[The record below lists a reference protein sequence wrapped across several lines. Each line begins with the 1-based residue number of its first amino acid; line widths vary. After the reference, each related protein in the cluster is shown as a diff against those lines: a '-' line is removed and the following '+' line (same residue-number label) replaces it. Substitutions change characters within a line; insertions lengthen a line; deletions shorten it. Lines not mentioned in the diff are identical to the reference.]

1 MPDNTRNDNTRN
13 DNAKQES
20 DSKKLGLW
28 IRLITN
34 SNIIEKE
41 IRNLFRS
48 EFGVTLPRFDLMSA
62 LYREQGGLTMGE
74 LSRRM
79 LVSNGNVTGIVE
91 RLKKEGLVKRWVLP
105 TDRRIYSVGL
115 TPKGRTDFK
124 VMADRHKQWISDI
137 FGGLQEEELAPM
149 IQMMDRVRD
158 VLKVRKEKQKEG

>member
-1 MPDNTRNDNTRN
+1 MENMPE
-13 DNAKQES
+13 NAEQEIGT
-20 DSKKLGLW
+20 KKLGLW
-28 IRLITN
+28 VRLISN

-74 LSRRM
+74 LSRKM

-91 RLKKEGLVKRWVLP
+91 RLQKEGLVKRWVLP

-115 TPKGRTDFK
+115 TAKGRTDFK
-124 VMADRHKQWISDI
+124 IMADRHKEWIGDI
-137 FGGLQEEELAPM
+137 LGGLEDEDLSPM
-149 IQMMDRVRD
+149 IQMMDRLREA
-158 VLKVRKEKQKEG
+158 LRARKE

>member
-1 MPDNTRNDNTRN
+1 MAKNADTENADTVMDEDTRR
-13 DNAKQES
+13 
-20 DSKKLGLW
+20 LGLW

-41 IRNLFRS
+41 VRNLFRS
-48 EFGVTLPRFDLMSA
+48 EFGVTLPRFDLMAA
-62 LYREQGGLTMGE
+62 LYREPGGLTMGE
-74 LSRRM
+74 LSKRM

-124 VMADRHKQWISDI
+124 ALADRHKEWVADI
-137 FGGLQEEELAPM
+137 FGGLEEEELMPM
-149 IQMMDRVRD
+149 IQMMDRMRD
-158 VLKVRKEKQKEG
+158 ALRQRTEKKTEG

>member
-1 MPDNTRNDNTRN
+1 MTDNVT
-13 DNAKQES
+13 QET
-20 DSKKLGLW
+20 DTKKLALW
-28 IRLITN
+28 IRLVAN

-74 LSRRM
+74 LSKKM

-91 RLKKEGLVKRWVLP
+91 RLQKEGLVKRWALP

-124 VMADRHKQWISDI
+124 VMADRHKEWVADI
-137 FGGLQEEELAPM
+137 LGGLNDEELEPL
-149 IQMMDRVRD
+149 INQMDRLGQI
-158 VLKVRKEKQKEG
+158 LKDRKEHSQKEHRKRKK

>member
-1 MPDNTRNDNTRN
+1 MLDNTE
-13 DNAKQES
+13 QET
-20 DSKKLGLW
+20 DTKKLGLW
-28 IRLITN
+28 VRLITN

-62 LYREQGGLTMGE
+62 LYREPGGLTMGE

-91 RLKKEGLVKRWVLP
+91 RLQKEGLVKRWVLP

-124 VMADRHKQWISDI
+124 VMADRHKQWIGDI
-137 FGGLQEEELAPM
+137 LGGLNDDDLTPM
-149 IQMMDRVRD
+149 IQIMDRLRE
-158 VLKVRKEKQKEG
+158 VLKDRQENKRVKK